1 MPLAIEIL
9 DDETFAAVRARAFD
23 IVRPHRRF
31 AVAAGNIE
39 HISRLA

>member
-9 DDETFAAVRARAFD
+9 DDEMFAAIWRAALDVVRAD
-23 IVRPHRRF
+23 WRF

-39 HISRLA
+39 HVSRLA